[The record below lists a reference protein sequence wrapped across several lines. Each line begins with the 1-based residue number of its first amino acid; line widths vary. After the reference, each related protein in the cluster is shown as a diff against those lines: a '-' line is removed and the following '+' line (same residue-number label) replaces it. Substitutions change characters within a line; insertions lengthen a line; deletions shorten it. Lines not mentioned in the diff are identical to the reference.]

1 MGSGCA
7 PLTSLA
13 LPCGHPPTH
22 PVCCLVGGPVAA
34 LALSS
39 AATPEAVTLAAFIT
53 AVVDVA
59 MLIMWLCYFGYAKI
73 GDIAFMIACSYALGS
88 ILYLAVVA
96 AGETA
101 MLVAAITSP
110 ILSGALFAYFVKNPP
125 SLASEGLFQASP
137 AADRRPK
144 LPAALRR
151 LAIGLTLYAFVFA
164 LFSSRTAVSEYTF
177 SSGPL
182 VQALASIVL
191 AAVVI
196 AAIRLSDAS
205 IGLYALYRSVP
216 LVFGGGAALF
226 LVLPAGLSLCAGF
239 FIMFGYLLFEALS
252 FNDFCNATKTNDGS
266 LLRSMLIVRI
276 AGSLGIFLGWVLG
289 APLSAALDPDQSSRL
304 IIALCFVV
312 VIVAA
317 SLVFTDKAMGKLGT
331 IAGMRARQ
339 EAAEARLD
347 KTRFIPL
354 FATEH
359 DLSKREAEV
368 LEYLPRNCSSPS
380 PPPAPTFTRYTR
392 KPRPGVAWSLSTASS
407 SSAPN
412 IRKLNRA
419 RGYVST
425 PSIQHSS
432 KASISS
438 MRECTPHF
446 R

>member
-1 MGSGCA
+1 MR
-7 PLTSLA
+7 
-13 LPCGHPPTH
+13 
-22 PVCCLVGGPVAA
+22 
-34 LALSS
+34 
-39 AATPEAVTLAAFIT
+39 
-53 AVVDVA
+53 
-59 MLIMWLCYFGYAKI
+59 
-73 GDIAFMIACSYALGS
+73 
-88 ILYLAVVA
+88 
-96 AGETA
+96 
-101 MLVAAITSP
+101 
-110 ILSGALFAYFVKNPP
+110 
-125 SLASEGLFQASP
+125 GL
-137 AADRRPK
+137 
-144 LPAALRR
+144 LRR
-151 LAIGLTLYAFVFA
+151 
-164 LFSSRTAVSEYTF
+164 
-177 SSGPL
+177 GPG
-182 VQALASIVL
+182 
-191 AAVVI
+191 
-196 AAIRLSDAS
+196 D
-205 IGLYALYRSVP
+205 P
-216 LVFGGGAALF
+216 
-226 LVLPAGLSLCAGF
+226 
-239 FIMFGYLLFEALS
+239 LFEALS

-276 AGSLGIFLGWVLG
+276 AGSLGIFLGWAPG

-347 KTRFIPL
+347 KTWLIPL

-368 LEYLPRNCSSPS
+368 LEYLLQGRTMQYTAENCSSPS